1 VPKKLKRRKKITYR
15 GEKVLVN
22 LKEGEGGILKK
33 KYFLHIVNFC
43 YNTIMYYFD
52 TIKYVYSLDKKS
64 PDESGLLI

>member
-1 VPKKLKRRKKITYR
+1 MPKKLKRRKKITYR
-15 GEKVLVN
+15 GEKILVN
-22 LKEGEGGILKK
+22 LKEGEEGKLKK

-52 TIKYVYSLDKKS
+52 TIKYVNCLDKKS